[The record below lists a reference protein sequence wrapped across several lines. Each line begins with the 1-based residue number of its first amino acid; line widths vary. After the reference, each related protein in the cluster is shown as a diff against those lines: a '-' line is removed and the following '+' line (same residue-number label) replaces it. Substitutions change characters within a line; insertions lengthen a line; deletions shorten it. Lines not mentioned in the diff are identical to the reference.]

1 MCKSNMS
8 EEKDELEKMKYLQL
22 LLESYNRYL
31 KRNLKVG
38 INNID
43 KIYSIIMAKDVVER
57 NQIISLLCNT
67 LEGDRLNL
75 AKFLLTIHKIPD
87 SEFYIKES
95 YLQQLKPMGIALA
108 TAIPIIISFLGLLH
122 L

>member
-1 MCKSNMS
+1 MS

>member
-1 MCKSNMS
+1 
-8 EEKDELEKMKYLQL
+8 MKYVQL
-22 LLESYNRYL
+22 LLGSYNRYL
-31 KRNLKVG
+31 KRSLKVG

-43 KIYSIIMAKDVVER
+43 KIYSMIMVKDFVER
-57 NQIISLLCNT
+57 NRIISLLCNT

-75 AKFLLTIHKIPD
+75 ARFLLIIHKIPD

-95 YLQQLKPMGIALA
+95 YVQQLKPIGIALA
-108 TAIPIIISFLGLLH
+108 TAIPIIISFLGLLLH